1 MHYVWDTKMNKTDPP
16 QLGGTKG
23 GWGLGEMRQTS
34 SSYSAH
40 TVTGIAGGVRALRAA
55 QTAQSRPV

>member
-1 MHYVWDTKMNKTDPP
+1 
-16 QLGGTKG
+16 
-23 GWGLGEMRQTS
+23 MRQTS